1 MTALKPA
8 EVDRFLSRPDP
19 TIPVILLHGPD
30 AGLVAERAE
39 ALIRGAGLNPDD
51 PFALVRLEGDL
62 LGADPARLA
71 DEAHT
76 IGLFGGKRVI
86 RVRMGAR
93 DIGAALDLIL
103 KTPPHDCLIVIEAG
117 DLAKRSATR
126 IACEKSPH
134 AAAIAC
140 YADEP
145 GLVARLLDQSLREA
159 GLSIEREAREELLAR
174 LGGDR
179 LATRGEIDKLI
190 LFMIPDK
197 TVTFDH
203 IEAAVGDASQMAVT
217 ALVDAA
223 FLGDTPTIFTTLA
236 KAKSEGLDANAIM
249 PLVMGHAFLIAKALG
264 EIEKGLPARV
274 MAERMIVYFK
284 RRPLFERQ
292 LGLWRAASI
301 ARAIETLS
309 QAARSIR
316 QAPSLSDTTLERALM
331 SLALATRRRAA

>member
-8 EVDRFLSRPDP
+8 EIDRFLSKPNP
-19 TIPVILLHGPD
+19 ALPIILLYGPD
-30 AGLVAERAE
+30 AGLIAERAE
-39 ALIRGAGLNPDD
+39 ALMRSGMADPDD
-51 PFALVRLEGDL
+51 PFALVRLDGDHL
-62 LGADPARLA
+62 ASDPARLA

-86 RVRMGAR
+86 RVRMSAR
-93 DIGAALDLIL
+93 EIAAAIDLVL
-103 KTPPHDCLIVIEAG
+103 KTPPTDCLIVVEAG

-126 IACEKSPH
+126 LLCEKSSH
-134 AAAIAC
+134 AAVIAC

-190 LFMIPDK
+190 LYMQPDK
-197 TVTFDH
+197 AVTLDH
-203 IEAAVGDASQMAVT
+203 VEAAVGDASQTAVT

-236 KAKSEGLDANAIM
+236 KTTSEGLDANAIM
-249 PLVMGHAFLIAKALG
+249 PLVMGHAFLIAKALA
-264 EIEKGLPARV
+264 EMEKGMPTRV
-274 MAERMIVYFK
+274 LAERMIVYFK
-284 RRPLFERQ
+284 RRPVFERQ
-292 LGLWRAASI
+292 LGLWRPGAVQ
-301 ARAIETLS
+301 RAITLLAE
-309 QAARSIR
+309 AARSIR
-316 QAPSLSDTTLERALM
+316 QAPALADTTLERALM
-331 SLALATRRRAA
+331 SLALSTRRRSA